1 MSLSTV
7 VDNMVRHV
15 FDRIILILLLSS
27 STIRSWIISDEN
39 GIGSKFGA
47 AVCEAQYQTS

>member
-1 MSLSTV
+1 MSLSIV
-7 VDNMVRHV
+7 VDNTMRHM

-27 STIRSWIISDEN
+27 STIRSWIIS
-39 GIGSKFGA
+39 GKTGSKFGA